1 MKAGLIILA
10 PLLGL
15 LWTPPALLLS
25 TAPAWAVNP
34 DEMLADKLLEKRAR
48 EISKGLRCL
57 VCQNQ
62 SIDDSDADLAKDLRI
77 IVRERL
83 LVGDSDTAVVNYV
96 VARYGDFVLLKPPF
110 KGATL
115 VLWLG
120 PAVIAGLGLWA
131 MIVFLRR
138 HGGQGDGRGGETQ
151 AATGAKAASR
161 PRPAP
166 LTDDEKKK
174 LRKLLKEDGR

>member
-1 MKAGLIILA
+1 MKIGLILLA
-10 PLLGL
+10 SLLGF
-15 LWTPPALLLS
+15 LW

-34 DEMLADKLLEKRAR
+34 DEMLADPLLEKRAR
-48 EISKGLRCL
+48 EISKVLRCL

-77 IVRERL
+77 IVRQRL
-83 LVGDSDTAVVNYV
+83 TAGDSDGAVIDYV

-110 KGATL
+110 KGTTL

-120 PAVIAGLGLWA
+120 PAVIGGLGLWA
-131 MIVFLRR
+131 MIGFLRR
-138 HGGQGDGRGGETQ
+138 QGGHGGGQGGGTQ
-151 AATGAKAASR
+151 AATAKAASR
-161 PRPAP
+161 PRPPP

-174 LRKLLKEDGR
+174 LQKLLKEDGS

>member
-1 MKAGLIILA
+1 MKTKLVLVAS
-10 PLLGL
+10 LLGF
-15 LWTPPALLLS
+15 LWA
-25 TAPAWAVNP
+25 APAGAVLPN
-34 DEMLADKLLEKRAR
+34 EMLDDPLLEKRAR
-48 EISKGLRCL
+48 EISKVLRCL

-77 IVRERL
+77 IVRQRL
-83 LVGDSDTAVVNYV
+83 TAGDSDSAVIDYV
-96 VARYGDFVLLKPPF
+96 VSRYGDFVLLNPPF

-131 MIVFLRR
+131 MIAFMRR
-138 HGGQGDGRGGETQ
+138 NRGQGGGTQ
-151 AATGAKAASR
+151 AATAKAASR

-166 LTDDEKKK
+166 LTEDEKKR
-174 LRKLLKEDGR
+174 LEKLLKEDGP

>member
-1 MKAGLIILA
+1 MKKGIIVA
-10 PLLGL
+10 
-15 LWTPPALLLS
+15 ALLLAFLWQAS
-25 TAPAWAVNP
+25 AWAVNP
-34 DEMLADKLLEKRAR
+34 DEVMADPVLESRAR

-77 IVRERL
+77 LVRDRL
-83 LVGDSDTAVVNYV
+83 TAGDSDTAVVNYV
-96 VARYGDFVLLKPPF
+96 VSRYGDFVLLKPPF

-120 PAVIAGLGLWA
+120 PGVIAGLGLWA

-138 HGGQGDGRGGETQ
+138 HGGQGGKPGGGTQ
-151 AATGAKAASR
+151 AAPAKAASR

-174 LRKLLKEDGR
+174 LRKLLKEDGP

>member
-1 MKAGLIILA
+1 MRAALA
-10 PLLGL
+10 MGVFLLAAA
-15 LWTPPALLLS
+15 WMPALFLS

-34 DEMLADKLLEKRAR
+34 DEVLSDPVLEKRAR

-83 LVGDSDTAVVNYV
+83 TAGDSDTQVVDYV

-110 KGATL
+110 KGSTL

-120 PAVIAGLGLWA
+120 PTVIVGLGLWA
-131 MIVFLRR
+131 MAVFFRRRAHQGPAPAPTPLSTDEKRRLDELRR
-138 HGGQGDGRGGETQ
+138 GKPPGDD
-151 AATGAKAASR
+151 A
-161 PRPAP
+161 
-166 LTDDEKKK
+166 
-174 LRKLLKEDGR
+174 

>member
-1 MKAGLIILA
+1 MKPGLIILTSF
-10 PLLGL
+10 LGF
-15 LWTPPALLLS
+15 LWTAPALFFP

-34 DEMLADKLLEKRAR
+34 DEVLADPVLEKRAR

-77 IVRERL
+77 IVRNRL
-83 LVGDSDTAVVNYV
+83 KAGDSDNAVVDYV

-110 KGATL
+110 KGTTL

-120 PAVIAGLGLWA
+120 PAVIGGLGLWA
-131 MIVFLRR
+131 MIAFLRR
-138 HGGQGDGRGGETQ
+138 HSGQGGRQGG
-151 AATGAKAASR
+151 GAKAASR
-161 PRPAP
+161 PRPPP

-174 LRKLLKEDGR
+174 LRKLLKEDGP